1 MTTFDEIWEEGLIS
15 FDPSSLGRMYE
26 WAVKDAV
33 NIKDAV
39 SYLFQSGKLWEME
52 VTVQEFLTI

>member
-15 FDPSSLGRMYE
+15 FDTSSLRRMYE

-39 SYLFQSGKLWEME
+39 SCLFQSGKL
-52 VTVQEFLTI
+52 QGLS